1 MKEKFESLM
10 RDLERYAKEDSRSAG
25 IPRISDRL
33 KGYYEGTSQAY
44 ALCAKWIKGCLEG
57 RAGRR
62 KFTPFHF
69 IAITRWASLQSTINQ

>member
-10 RDLERYAKEDSRSAG
+10 RDLERYSKEDSRSAG

-69 IAITRWASLQSTINQ
+69 VAITRWASRQDIISK

>member
-10 RDLERYAKEDSRSAG
+10 RDLERYSKEDSRSAG

-44 ALCAKWIKGCLEG
+44 ALCAKWLKELFGVQSMKKKIYSIS
-57 RAGRR
+57 
-62 KFTPFHF
+62 FHCY
-69 IAITRWASLQSTINQ
+69 TRWASRQDIISK

>member
-44 ALCAKWIKGCLEG
+44 VHYVPNG
-57 RAGRR
+57 
-62 KFTPFHF
+62 
-69 IAITRWASLQSTINQ
+69 